1 MKKLTGMLV
10 YVQLNKPV
18 PCYDKEKGSEFKAG
32 VVVDE
37 DTADAFAEIY
47 PKQAAK
53 KVKRTEFEKIYKV
66 APPEGDEKN
75 LYVITLKKNSKLAN
89 GNDIPE
95 KYRPRVFEQ
104 VEGSR
109 LDVTYTK
116 LPANGSY
123 GTISIDHY
131 ENDYGAHARLMNIL
145 VTDMIEYEGGDEY
158 ESGSE
163 FDGDEDESQE
173 AKEAKET
180 PKKPAKP
187 ASKAPEKESAAPAK
201 VTKKAAVK
209 PPKEDEAESSDETED
224 APW

>member
-10 YVQLNKPV
+10 FVQLQKAV
-18 PCYDKEKGSEFKAG
+18 PCYDKEKGTEYKAG
-32 VVVDE
+32 IVVDE

-66 APPEGDEKN
+66 APPEGTEKN
-75 LYVITLKKNSKLAN
+75 LYVVTLKKNSKLAN
-89 GNDIPE
+89 GNDIPD

-116 LPANGSY
+116 LPANGSH
-123 GTISIDHY
+123 GTVSINHY
-131 ENDYGAHARLMNIL
+131 ENDYGTHARLMNIL

-158 ESGSE
+158 ETGSE
-163 FDGDEDESQE
+163 FDDGDGDEAEQE
-173 AKEAKET
+173 APKQA
-180 PKKPAKP
+180 PKKAATAPA
-187 ASKAPEKESAAPAK
+187 AKAEAPAK
-201 VTKKAAVK
+201 AAPKKAAVK
-209 PPKEDEAESSDETED
+209 PPKEDEVEQED
-224 APW
+224 APF

>member
-10 YVQLNKPV
+10 FVQLNKPV
-18 PCYDKEKGSEFKAG
+18 PCYDKEKGTEFKAG

-53 KVKRTEFEKIYKV
+53 KVKRVDFEKIYKV

-95 KYRPRVFEQ
+95 KYRPRVLEQ
-104 VEGSR
+104 GEGTR
-109 LDVTYTK
+109 IDVTYTK

-131 ENDYGAHARLMNIL
+131 ENDYGAHARLQNIL
-145 VTDMIEYEGGDEY
+145 VTSMIEYEGGEEY
-158 ESGSE
+158 EAGSE
-163 FDGDEDESQE
+163 FDDDEDTS
-173 AKEAKET
+173 AKPSKAPSKVSKDEPKPTPKAT
-180 PKKPAKP
+180 PKK
-187 ASKAPEKESAAPAK
+187 
-201 VTKKAAVK
+201 AVK
-209 PPKEDEAESSDETED
+209 PAKDESEEETED